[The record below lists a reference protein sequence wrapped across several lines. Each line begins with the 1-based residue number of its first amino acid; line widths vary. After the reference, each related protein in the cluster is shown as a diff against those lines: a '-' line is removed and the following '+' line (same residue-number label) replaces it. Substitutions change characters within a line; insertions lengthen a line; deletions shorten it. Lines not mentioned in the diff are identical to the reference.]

1 MNNKF
6 SMKHF
11 AIFALLLTVSFSAVN
26 ANVKLSL
33 AEKSQAFIESLF
45 SNNMRKAN
53 SMLSSKS
60 VFRDGSN
67 LQEYRDAI
75 SATFGDFQEV
85 KDVEAKE
92 TEQGIVYTATC
103 VFNGGNAR
111 AEIHFD
117 RNGYIERFAFKSSK

>member
-26 ANVKLSL
+26 ANVRLSL

-45 SNNMRKAN
+45 NNNLRKAN
-53 SMLSSKS
+53 SMLSTKS
-60 VFRDGSN
+60 VFRDGTN
-67 LQEYRDAI
+67 LEEYRDAI
-75 SATFGDFQEV
+75 AATFGDFQEV
-85 KDVEAKE
+85 RDVEAKE
-92 TEQGIVYTATC
+92 TEQGIVYTAKC
-103 VFNGGNAR
+103 VFNGGNAK

-117 RNGYIERFAFKSSK
+117 RNGLIERFTFKSAN